1 MSESVLK
8 SNMTLQPT
16 VLPNGKAHS
25 RKLTTMPHS
34 DQTEVVLL
42 HGGTGVCLFV
52 KVYPNTQG

>member
-25 RKLTTMPHS
+25 RKLTTCHILTKLKWFSYMVALES
-34 DQTEVVLL
+34 VSL
-42 HGGTGVCLFV
+42 
-52 KVYPNTQG
+52 